1 MFIPLYDTNRLRHI
15 RLQYV
20 TIGLIVANALVFLV
34 TTIGGENF
42 NNAAVLG
49 LGFIPSVVHNTAELS
64 PEFIVIPESLSYLT
78 YAFLHAD
85 IFHLGGNMLF
95 LWVFGDNVED
105 ALGHIRYLIF
115 YLLCAIAGAAF
126 QGLVAWDSQ
135 VPLIGASGAIA
146 GVVAAYLVLYPR
158 VKVWVLVFA
167 RIPLRIPAFIPL
179 ILWIG
184 FQVVMFAAG
193 GENQISWACHIGGI
207 IAGGVL
213 VLIMRSRGV
222 PLLAGDDGEPEPA
235 DQPAASTGP
244 APADPAPTQP
254 ETRWGRGGASGQN

>member
-20 TIGLIVANALVFLV
+20 TIGLIVVNALVYCATAL
-34 TTIGGENF
+34 GGENF
-42 NNAAVLG
+42 TNAAVLG
-49 LGFIPSVVHNTAELS
+49 LGFIPSVVHNTAELD
-64 PEFIVIPESLSYLT
+64 PRFIIIPESLSYLT
-78 YAFLHAD
+78 YSFLHAD

-105 ALGHIRYLIF
+105 ALGHVRYLIF

-146 GVVAAYLVLYPR
+146 GVVVAYLILYPR
-158 VKVWVLVFA
+158 VKVWVLAFA

-179 ILWIG
+179 ILWVL
-184 FQVVMFAAG
+184 FQVFMFATG
-193 GENQISWACHIGGI
+193 GEDQISWACHIGGI
-207 IAGGVL
+207 IAGAVL
-213 VLIMRSRGV
+213 VLVLRSRGV
-222 PLLAGDDGEPEPA
+222 PLFAGADEDAVVPTSDQPPVAAEPAAPEPQA
-235 DQPAASTGP
+235 T
-244 APADPAPTQP
+244 T
-254 ETRWGRGGASGQN
+254 TRWGRGNPSGPN